1 MNIKKYTDTNIPF
14 DYNTT
19 RQHLIYAEY
28 GRNIQNMVKFI
39 KTLESK
45 EERNKHAQA
54 VIDLMGFFESAF
66 KRCC

>member
-1 MNIKKYTDTNIPF
+1 MSKMNIKKYTDTNIPF

-45 EERNKHAQA
+45 EH
-54 VIDLMGFFESAF
+54 I
-66 KRCC
+66 